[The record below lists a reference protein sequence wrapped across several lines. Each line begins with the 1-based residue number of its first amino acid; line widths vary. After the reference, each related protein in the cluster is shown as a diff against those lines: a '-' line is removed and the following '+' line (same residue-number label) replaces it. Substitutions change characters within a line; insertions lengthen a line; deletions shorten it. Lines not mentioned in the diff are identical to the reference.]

1 MAAITREQF
10 ISEYKKFQREYKNIG
25 TDSQFAEYLT
35 DKKYQTVNNV
45 PFNTGNVLSFRT
57 KLEIKSPVA
66 SGTPP
71 DASAKFKRDTAYSTK
86 EIDKANKGLKYVSNV
101 DIRNKIVNKFKDRPA
116 NFPNFKTAY
125 YKKLGDLDTIPQKID
140 KALDS
145 MLADPQ
151 PLKKS
156 FIKNLMKLTG
166 LNETTI
172 RKPPREG
179 GQSNLE
185 KSKVYQKNK
194 KNLDILKR
202 TKKFPLDYY
211 QLPFKQQLEYGT
223 KLDEGM
229 PRYTGMGGEV
239 KYSAKTQNKIMEF
252 AIRSWNN
259 KRGALEGP
267 IQFFKKGSDKPIKW
281 ERGVKLPFNKVE
293 FSYEGNRHSFKK
305 LLSPVYKNTYFKEIF
320 DKQKALN
327 NLNAQMIENPFN
339 KREKISVRD
348 LNRKIQS
355 SKKGYGYLKSKGSL
369 DLFHGKRGVGNTP
382 FTDLTYGASDINRME
397 EVFRKSTVSKNPT
410 IAKSFFNKIRKIL
423 NRSVLDPKTGKKLT
437 GNTLNQSIIDRS
449 NYQAEAMRN
458 NKFKGYEDLKKMVME
473 EAKNPNSA
481 VCRSLGRFR
490 KDGGRIGFA
499 SGSGC
504 IIEATNAID
513 ENPVKFAQDMNKT
526 EGMLPKIQN
535 AASKFLNVA
544 KKGGRFGAFAAAG
557 AAAAGLVK
565 EFRNDDPS
573 TYLSS
578 EGQQKN
584 MLIDMVTQP
593 VSTPTETPST
603 AFGDAQLPAIG
614 AVTAAG
620 MIPGGAELY
629 KQRTGAGSMKRP
641 LGGPRLDAEGAKI
654 LKNRVSPFRAALGP
668 MSGVLGKGLAATG
681 TPLGMLAL
689 EPLYIGQQIADGDS
703 AGEIATNPLNYLGP
717 AFAGSLSKEATRFA
731 GPKMANFMRL
741 GISPTAL
748 KTVSRRFGLPG
759 LGISAGI
766 SAYEMYQNKKAGRG
780 LFEDE

>member
-1 MAAITREQF
+1 MAKTIITEKSFRDA
-10 ISEYKKFQREYKNIG
+10 YKKFQRESKNIG
-25 TDSQFAEYLT
+25 TDEQFAAYLNKNYKT
-35 DKKYQTVNNV
+35 QTGKL
-45 PFNTGNVLSFRT
+45 FSTGNVLSLRT
-57 KLEIKSPVA
+57 KLEIQSPVA
-66 SGTPP
+66 SGTNPT
-71 DASAKFKRDTAYSTK
+71 DRAKFIRDTTYSTK
-86 EIDKANKGLKYVSNV
+86 EIDKANKRLKYVSNA
-101 DIRNKIVNKFKDRPA
+101 DIRDKVVNKFKDRPA

-125 YKKLGDLDTIPQKID
+125 YPYLEELDTIPKKID
-140 KALDS
+140 KSLKS

-151 PLKKS
+151 PLKKPL
-156 FIKNLMKLTG
+156 IKELVRLTG
-166 LNETTI
+166 LDETTI
-172 RKPPREG
+172 KKPRLG
-179 GQSNLE
+179 NQSNLE
-185 KSKVYQKNK
+185 KSETYQKNK
-194 KNLDILKR
+194 KNLDILKKTR
-202 TKKFPLDYY
+202 EFPPDYY
-211 QLPFKQQLEYGT
+211 QLPFKKQLEYAT

-239 KYSAKTQNKIMEF
+239 KYSTKTQNKIMEF

-305 LLSPVYKNTYFKEIF
+305 LISPVYKDTYFKEIF

-327 NLNAQMIENPFN
+327 NLNAQKIENPFN

-348 LNRKIQS
+348 LNKKIQS
-355 SKKGYGYLKSKGSL
+355 SKKGYGYSANKGSL
-369 DLFHGKRGVGNTP
+369 DLFHGKRGVGDRP

-410 IAKSFFNKIRKIL
+410 IAKSEFNKMRKIL

-437 GNTLNQSIIDRS
+437 GDKLNQSIIDRS
-449 NYQAEAMRN
+449 NYQAEAMKN
-458 NKFKGYEDLKKMVME
+458 NKFKGYEELKTMVME

-481 VCRSLGRFR
+481 VCRRIGSFR
-490 KDGGRIGFA
+490 KDGGRMGFA

-504 IIEATNAID
+504 TIEVNNAID
-513 ENPVKFAQDMNKT
+513 NDPVKFAQDMNKT

-535 AASKFLNVA
+535 AASKFLSVA

-573 TYLSS
+573 TYLSN
-578 EGQQKN
+578 ENQQKN
-584 MLIDMVTQP
+584 MLIDMLTQP
-593 VSTPTETPST
+593 VSTPLEQPST

-620 MIPGGAELY
+620 MVPGGAELY
-629 KQRTGAGSMKRP
+629 RQRTGAGSMKRP

-668 MSGVLGKGLAATG
+668 LSGVLGKGLAATG

-717 AFAGSLSKEATRFA
+717 AFAGSLTKESTRFV
-731 GPKMANFMRL
+731 PKTISSIMRL

-780 LFEDE
+780 LFDDG